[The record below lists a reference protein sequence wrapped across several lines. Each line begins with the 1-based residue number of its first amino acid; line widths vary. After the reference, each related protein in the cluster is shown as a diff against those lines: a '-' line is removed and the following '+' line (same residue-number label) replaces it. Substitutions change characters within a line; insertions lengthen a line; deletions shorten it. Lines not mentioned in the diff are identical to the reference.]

1 MGDIIGKVVDL
12 NTNEPLIA
20 QLTLQE
26 TGSLTESDSNG
37 VFEFLELEP
46 AVYEINATAT
56 GYLAGSE
63 TAIVVANQTTEV
75 LIKLMKPQI
84 FTLVGVVFD
93 FDKATLRPESY
104 PILDDAAA
112 ILKNNPDIIVEIQ
125 GHTCSMGSDEYNIR
139 LSDARANTVVNY
151 LITQHMID
159 SSRLIARGYGETKPA
174 YTNATREGRS
184 KNRRMDFAIIIE

>member
-12 NTNEPLIA
+12 NTDEPLIA

-26 TGSLTESDSNG
+26 TGSLTESDSSG

-46 AVYEINATAT
+46 AAYTINATAT

-63 TAIVVANQTTEV
+63 TATVVANQTTEV

-84 FTLVGVVFD
+84 FTLEGVRFD

-104 PILDDAAA
+104 PVLDKAAA

-151 LITQHMID
+151 LITKHMID
-159 SSRLIARGYGETKPA
+159 SSRLIARGYGEHKPA
-174 YTNATREGRS
+174 YTNATREGRA
-184 KNRRMDFAIIIE
+184 KNRRMDFAIIVE